1 MAVQL
6 PDLGSQVRE
15 SGTTDGRVPSADRN
29 RDAIVDALLELFEA
43 GHQDPTTRQ
52 IAERAGVSLR
62 TVIEHFDDMEA
73 LCAAVS
79 QRQIDRIWSHLDPL
93 PGPDASLD
101 ARLDALVAQRA
112 QLFEMIAP
120 TRHAAAN
127 TLSTSRTLLRGF
139 ARSEAFLRRQIME
152 LFAAELAPDDS
163 DRIAAL
169 DFAASWDAWE
179 SLRRS
184 SRRSVESASRIVRL
198 MLSTLLT
205 SE

>member
-1 MAVQL
+1 MDACRHRVTWQYSYRT
-6 PDLGSQVRE
+6 LGAEYANQARRT
-15 SGTTDGRVPSADRN
+15 GGCGAADRN

-43 GHQDPTTRQ
+43 GHPNPTTRE

-62 TVIEHFDDMEA
+62 TVIQHFDDMEA

-127 TLSTSRTLLRGF
+127 TLSTSPTLMRGF
-139 ARSEAFLRRQIME
+139 ARSEAFLRRQIIE
-152 LFAAELAPDDS
+152 LFASELAPDDT

-179 SLRRS
+179 GLRARRAVPS
-184 SRRSVESASRIVRL
+184 SARRASCA
-198 MLSTLLT
+198 
-205 SE
+205 